1 MHILVLPSWY
11 PTKEDPVK
19 GSFFAEQAAALAR
32 FGHTV
37 TVMAV
42 YNDGMSGVQTEK
54 CTDGNLTEYL
64 IHVKPL
70 RFHLTYF
77 RILREM
83 LRILRESG
91 RPDIIHVHSFRAIRY
106 ARALKRRL
114 HVPFVVTEH
123 VTWFERNMLS
133 EKELAAVSRDYNAA
147 DAVIAV
153 GEGLKNAIQPLYR
166 KAVQVIPNLA
176 DRRFFENGRH
186 APPQN
191 GRFRFI
197 SVCLLDHKKGMDVL
211 LAAVVGDAGIRVGD
225 EPGQPYPCREAG
237 DGMVDDDHDAAH
249 VAGRPEAEPH
259 EREPQVHEA
268 APEDQQA
275 GTAPL
280 AVHFVNPKQHYQ
292 QAGDENSHL

>member
-166 KAVQVIPNLA
+166 KAVQVFRKRTPCSAAERTVPLYFRLSA
-176 DRRFFENGRH
+176 R
-186 APPQN
+186 PQ
-191 GRFRFI
+191 
-197 SVCLLDHKKGMDVL
+197 KGSGC
-211 LAAVVGDAGIRVGD
+211 AA
-225 EPGQPYPCREAG
+225 
-237 DGMVDDDHDAAH
+237 
-249 VAGRPEAEPH
+249 
-259 EREPQVHEA
+259 
-268 APEDQQA
+268 
-275 GTAPL
+275 
-280 AVHFVNPKQHYQ
+280 
-292 QAGDENSHL
+292 

>member
-83 LRILRESG
+83 HRILRESG

-114 HVPFVVTEH
+114 HVPIVPIYIPRDKKLFHKVPTVVGKPYYPEMSDH
-123 VTWFERNMLS
+123 
-133 EKELAAVSRDYNAA
+133 RDYDRLA
-147 DAVIAV
+147 
-153 GEGLKNAIQPLYR
+153 GELMERIWAL
-166 KAVQVIPNLA
+166 
-176 DRRFFENGRH
+176 
-186 APPQN
+186 
-191 GRFRFI
+191 
-197 SVCLLDHKKGMDVL
+197 
-211 LAAVVGDAGIRVGD
+211 
-225 EPGQPYPCREAG
+225 
-237 DGMVDDDHDAAH
+237 
-249 VAGRPEAEPH
+249 RPEE
-259 EREPQVHEA
+259 
-268 APEDQQA
+268 
-275 GTAPL
+275 
-280 AVHFVNPKQHYQ
+280 
-292 QAGDENSHL
+292 

>member
-91 RPDIIHVHSFRAIRY
+91 RPDIIHVHPVCPCAQAAAACAVCRYRACHMVREKY
-106 ARALKRRL
+106 A
-114 HVPFVVTEH
+114 
-123 VTWFERNMLS
+123 
-133 EKELAAVSRDYNAA
+133 
-147 DAVIAV
+147 
-153 GEGLKNAIQPLYR
+153 
-166 KAVQVIPNLA
+166 
-176 DRRFFENGRH
+176 
-186 APPQN
+186 
-191 GRFRFI
+191 
-197 SVCLLDHKKGMDVL
+197 
-211 LAAVVGDAGIRVGD
+211 
-225 EPGQPYPCREAG
+225 
-237 DGMVDDDHDAAH
+237 
-249 VAGRPEAEPH
+249 
-259 EREPQVHEA
+259 
-268 APEDQQA
+268 
-275 GTAPL
+275 
-280 AVHFVNPKQHYQ
+280 
-292 QAGDENSHL
+292 